1 MPKKNQPILFE
12 GPTFSHALERL
23 IEEFIEHRTEVKKP
37 MTPRA
42 IKMFRELIANT
53 LKDLYTEDEVAKM
66 ITNAIIQRWL
76 TIWPKP
82 LSHQEKRA
90 RWCQTPHLFY
100 DYLTEQERETYNNLF
115 FS

>member
-1 MPKKNQPILFE
+1 MTKKNSLPPQL
-12 GPTFSHALERL
+12 GPTFSYALEQM

-42 IKMFRELIANT
+42 IRMFRELISNT
-53 LKDLYTEDEVAKM
+53 LKDLYTEDEVIKM
-66 ITNAIIQRWL
+66 ISNAIIQRWL
-76 TIWPKP
+76 TIWPKALP
-82 LSHQEKRA
+82 PQEKRA

-115 FS
+115 LS